1 MSIYDVRGK
10 LDEEKDYNILNVIT
24 DDDKETLE

>member
-10 LDEEKDYNILNVIT
+10 LDEEKDYNILSTIT
-24 DDDKETLE
+24 EDDKETLE